1 MGHEISIHFD
11 PSIYKKNEIL
21 EGFKAERKIFE
32 NLFNNK
38 IRIISFHRPS
48 KKFINLNKKIVGLNH
63 TYQDLFKKKITYF
76 ADSRNIFRYGNP
88 LKSIEFK
95 NRLSLQLLL
104 HPIWWQNKFD
114 NNINL
119 KIKRFITKKNYD
131 LKLNLKKNL
140 NKSKLNSK

>member
-1 MGHEISIHFD
+1 M
-11 PSIYKKNEIL
+11 
-21 EGFKAERKIFE
+21 
-32 NLFNNK
+32 
-38 IRIISFHRPS
+38 
-48 KKFINLNKKIVGLNH
+48 NKKIIGLNH

-95 NRLSLQLLL
+95 NKLSLQLLL
-104 HPIWWQNKFD
+104 HPIWWQNKFNKD
-114 NNINL
+114 INW
-119 KIKRFITKKNYD
+119 KIKKFITRKNYD